1 MDARITR
8 TRTAVLD
15 AARAVLLA
23 DGLAAVTPTRV
34 AEVSG
39 VARRT
44 IYRHWPSPDD
54 LLHDALAGAS
64 FPTYERTGDLA
75 TDLHAHL
82 EQLRAALTHGP
93 LAYILH
99 ALGERAAIEPTL
111 ASLRA
116 RLVDSGCAPL
126 RDLLAEH
133 GASVPLI
140 DELVLDLEG
149 PVFSAVLV
157 HGVPVTDE
165 HLVRLVATTTERVGA
180 SRGSATAQPPS
191 SASSAS

>member
-8 TRTAVLD
+8 TRGVVLD
-15 AARAVLLA
+15 AARSVLLA
-23 DGLAAVTPTRV
+23 EGLTAVTPTRV

-64 FPTYERTGDLA
+64 FPTYQRTGDLA

-82 EQLRAALTHGP
+82 GQLRAALTHGP

-99 ALGERAAIEPTL
+99 ALGERAAIDATL

-116 RLVDSGCAPL
+116 RLIDSGCAPL

-133 GASVPLI
+133 GAHGALR
-140 DELVLDLEG
+140 DELVLELEG
-149 PVFSAVLV
+149 PLFSASLV
-157 HGVPVTDE
+157 HGTAVTDD
-165 HLVRLVATTTERVGA
+165 HLSRLVQRTVARLA
-180 SRGSATAQPPS
+180 AQPPHPTPVEGDPS
-191 SASSAS
+191 

>member
-15 AARAVLLA
+15 AARSVLLTE
-23 DGLAAVTPTRV
+23 GLTAITPTRI

-44 IYRHWPSPDD
+44 LYRHWPSPDD

-64 FPTYERTGDLA
+64 FPTYARTGDLA
-75 TDLHAHL
+75 VDLQAHL
-82 EQLRAALTHGP
+82 RQLRDALTHGP

-99 ALGERAAIEPTL
+99 ALGERAAVDPAL
-111 ASLRA
+111 AALRD
-116 RLVDSGCAPL
+116 RLVASGCAPL
-126 RDLLAEH
+126 RTLLAEH
-133 GASVPLI
+133 GADGALV

-149 PVFSAVLV
+149 PLFSAALV
-157 HGVPVTDE
+157 HGTPVTDE
-165 HLVRLVATTTERVGA
+165 HLARLARRTVARLA
-180 SRGSATAQPPS
+180 ALPPHPTPREGDRS
-191 SASSAS
+191 